1 MLGDLKGIA
10 QDHGFAQSEKSG
22 LTTPIGAKFL
32 LASSASGAHTD
43 VSNGVAEHWTMQVSL
58 CIFFSLCLMTEYPHN
73 FNTIIIM
80 MIIFAA

>member
-58 CIFFSLCLMTEYPHN
+58 CIFFSLPGAVLHD
-73 FNTIIIM
+73 
-80 MIIFAA
+80 

>member
-22 LTTPIGAKFL
+22 LTTPIGATFL

-43 VSNGVAEHWTMQVSL
+43 VSNGVAEHWTMQVNMFNSFQYSYEFTRRFDRIN
-58 CIFFSLCLMTEYPHN
+58 IFQ
-73 FNTIIIM
+73 
-80 MIIFAA
+80 